1 MIKLYHSPRSRSVR
15 VRWLLEELGLPYELV
30 QRAYKPPALPF
41 AQDSPMGKFPALEDG
56 PVVMIESGAI
66 VEYLLEQY
74 GAGRLG
80 PRAGEP
86 GRAAFLQWLHFAEA
100 TLLPPVLEILR
111 HTLLKPEAERI
122 AAVVTDGRARTGR
135 TLDVLEG
142 ELGDKSYLLGDE
154 FTAADIMMA
163 YGLQWA
169 QQFGLLEARP
179 KLAAYLQRLLA
190 RPAALRAAEVSAD
203 W

>member
-1 MIKLYHSPRSRSVR
+1 
-15 VRWLLEELGLPYELV
+15 
-30 QRAYKPPALPF
+30 
-41 AQDSPMGKFPALEDG
+41 MGKFPALEDG
-56 PVVMIESGAI
+56 PIVMIESGAI

-100 TLLPPVLEILR
+100 TLLPPVLEVLR

-169 QQFGLLEARP
+169 QQFGLLDSRP

-190 RPAALRAAEVSAD
+190 RPAAVRAAEVSAD

>member
-15 VRWLLEELGLPYELV
+15 VRWLLEKLGLPYELV

-74 GAGRLG
+74 GAGR
-80 PRAGEP
+80 
-86 GRAAFLQWLHFAEA
+86 
-100 TLLPPVLEILR
+100 
-111 HTLLKPEAERI
+111 
-122 AAVVTDGRARTGR
+122 
-135 TLDVLEG
+135 TLDVLAG
-142 ELGDKSYLLGDE
+142 ELGDKRYLLGDE

-169 QQFGLLEARP
+169 QQFGLLETRP

>member
-1 MIKLYHSPRSRSVR
+1 MKPYHSPRSRSVR
-15 VRWLLEELGLPYELV
+15 VRWLLEELGVPYELV

-86 GRAAFLQWLHFAEA
+86 QGQLVGFAAGVEHRPGGAVPAGPGTSRPRQVGHDRDRSGRG
-100 TLLPPVLEILR
+100 P
-111 HTLLKPEAERI
+111 
-122 AAVVTDGRARTGR
+122 GR
-135 TLDVLEG
+135 V
-142 ELGDKSYLLGDE
+142 
-154 FTAADIMMA
+154 
-163 YGLQWA
+163 W
-169 QQFGLLEARP
+169 
-179 KLAAYLQRLLA
+179 
-190 RPAALRAAEVSAD
+190 
-203 W
+203 

>member
-1 MIKLYHSPRSRSVR
+1 VIKLYHSPRSRSVR

-122 AAVVTDGRARTGR
+122 AAVVMDGQAKALRENE
-135 TLDVLEG
+135 DVKEFY
-142 ELGDKSYLLGDE
+142 LGMGGGDRRSFKDVKSYKRRKR
-154 FTAADIMMA
+154 
-163 YGLQWA
+163 W
-169 QQFGLLEARP
+169 
-179 KLAAYLQRLLA
+179 LA
-190 RPAALRAAEVSAD
+190 
-203 W
+203 

>member
-30 QRAYKPPALPF
+30 QRAYKPPVLPF
-41 AQDSPMGKFPALEDG
+41 AQDAPMGKFPALEDG
-56 PVVMIESGAI
+56 PIVMIESGAI

-142 ELGDKSYLLGDE
+142 ELGDKRYLLGDE

-169 QQFGLLEARP
+169 QQFGLLETRP